1 MTLLTLMVLI
11 NYAFISLCVYISFL
25 SAYTFRALFINLNYM
40 GRFGYILSLPPSSL
54 RKKHN
59 FYMLPDGCVG
69 CKIKKKN
76 LQIRSRPSGV
86 LVGSS

>member
-1 MTLLTLMVLI
+1 MTLLTLMVQI

-25 SAYTFRALFINLNYM
+25 SAYTFRTLFINLNYM
-40 GRFGYILSLPPSSL
+40 GGFGYIFFLPL
-54 RKKHN
+54 FQEKHN

-69 CKIKKKN
+69 YKQKKERKN
-76 LQIRSRPSGV
+76 LYRPSGV